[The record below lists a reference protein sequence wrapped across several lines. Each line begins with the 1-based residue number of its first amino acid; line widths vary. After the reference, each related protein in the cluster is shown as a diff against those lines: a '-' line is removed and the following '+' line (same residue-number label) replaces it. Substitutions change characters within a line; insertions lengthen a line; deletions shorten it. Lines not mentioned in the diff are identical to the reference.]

1 MATDTVVPPVTDTYR
16 LRQDRCVVEA
26 AYRLLGQ
33 PLWRR
38 RLPAEEGALTL
49 GEEATMD
56 ITLSWLAGAT
66 PSSPLCHGVI
76 EFVGQPT
83 PELTSV
89 SGTVHLADEEHELT
103 LRLRRIPTDQDTI
116 LLAGR
121 GVLRLRRPLLIELA
135 AEFTR

>member
-1 MATDTVVPPVTDTYR
+1 MATDTVVLPVTDTYR

-56 ITLSWLAGAT
+56 ITLSWLDD
-66 PSSPLCHGVI
+66 VI
-76 EFVGQPT
+76 EFVGLPT

-103 LRLRRIPTDQDTI
+103 LRLRRVPTEQDTI